1 MITQILNY
9 RKPAKDKLEKEY
21 KGFRGDRYE
30 SAMKK
35 EVLAALLIFVAQDNE
50 FAQAVVQGGSFA
62 DCMKAVAKGVGTS
75 ISDIEAYK
83 KAVKFYFP
91 GADISFTMTVKVNPY
106 EKDEPEQA
114 EEKAPEAA
122 PAKEKRK
129 SSALS
134 LSLDDLF

>member
-9 RKPAKDKLEKEY
+9 RQPAKDKLEKEY
-21 KGFRGDRYE
+21 KDFRGDRYE

-50 FAQAVVQGGSFA
+50 FAQ
-62 DCMKAVAKGVGTS
+62 AVAKGVGTS

-106 EKDEPEQA
+106 EKDEPEAAEQA

-122 PAKEKRK
+122 PAKEKKK